1 MRKVRA
7 AGKDYYKVLGVPRDC
22 DASAL
27 KKAYRKVREPAPHTL
42 ARPLTELCTV
52 SASSTDSPLL
62 SAQLA
67 LKLHPDKKCAHR
79 LSCCGSVDRT
89 HWCCV
94 CLLQHGAGRR

>member
-27 KKAYRKVREPAPHTL
+27 KKAYRKVSEPAPHPL